1 MLEAVQRYRAVENAT
16 SSTDDAP
23 PVYLMDELAEMAN
36 CSPDQAEAIA
46 EHVTKRLQN
55 RSPIVK
61 WKALRLIR
69 HMCNKGCYKFQK
81 CMQAYVATI
90 RDLLHFKG
98 EKDPFKGDSLN
109 QRVRDSAK
117 EVMEALYSSY
127 QQQPANKPVPS
138 STSTGRME
146 GFGNTAYSQQSYN
159 VPPNNGA
166 GVKSGGG
173 FSSAASSGRM
183 VGFGNDGRYAQ
194 SLNSSGSQ
202 LVGADL
208 TSTVTSAVG
217 SIGGM
222 ILSQFSSNARD
233 QATALHQRTGS
244 HDEGNGYSD
253 FSNRSS
259 QPSSLLGSGRVAGSF
274 GPATSNSSGS
284 GGRGSGLSDPHTM
297 SSLSGSA
304 SQQQLSQQ
312 QASRSDGLRNMN
324 NSRLG
329 TTAGP
334 DLTPTSAFG
343 SEEDLVGKICAP
355 GGMRAAP
362 DPEDLRLFVEAASSM
377 DGLRVG
383 ELLMQ
388 KMDNTNMQVVLRS
401 LYALESV
408 LQIGSSQSCGEVA
421 VMFQSDPGPVVRAS
435 GSKQPAVRDRAVRCL
450 KMLLG
455 EDYQHSSQTPDFPPS
470 YNKSYATSQPV
481 ADPSPLVDLLGE
493 DLISPPAAAA
503 SVHLAPSDPLGEL
516 TSGINNTPFQD
527 ATTMTSAGHVQQQ
540 QYGASVIG
548 TMPAS
553 LVAPVAPLVSGVTA
567 PLDDFFSSLS
577 VTAGQSAAPATMT
590 GVSTSG
596 MPHSQ
601 YGQVAHQGSW
611 TPSQASYSQAS
622 VSSHVSGSSG
632 GLSGINSAVGMQ
644 NQVSPP
650 NSHMGGFI
658 PPLTGSGALHSDTL
672 SALPVSG
679 NGTSVLN
686 GVNSVMMLP
695 GQTLNVGLGAAGSVI
710 GTTAPK
716 TASAAPAPWLFPQN
730 LSRQTA
736 PLESPKPT
744 NDNHAFDF
752 VQDHLK

>member
-46 EHVTKRLQN
+46 EHVSKRLQN

-61 WKALRLIR
+61 W
-69 HMCNKGCYKFQK
+69 
-81 CMQAYVATI
+81 
-90 RDLLHFKG
+90 KG

-146 GFGNTAYSQQSYN
+146 GFGNTAYSLQSYN

-166 GVKSGGG
+166 GGGSGGG

-183 VGFGNDGRYAQ
+183 VGFGSDGRYAQ
-194 SLNSSGSQ
+194 SLNRSGSQ
-202 LVGADL
+202 PVGADL

-244 HDEGNGYSD
+244 HDDGNGYSD

-259 QPSSLLGSGRVAGSF
+259 QSSSLLGSGRVAGSF

-284 GGRGSGLSDPHTM
+284 GGRGSGFSDPHTM

-493 DLISPPAAAA
+493 DLISLPAAAA
-503 SVHLAPSDPLGEL
+503 SGHLAPSDPLGEL
-516 TSGINNTPFQD
+516 TSGINNTPSQD
-527 ATTMTSAGHVQQQ
+527 ATRMTSGNQSQQLFDPFCAMGVPVSTPTSVPLSSAGHVQQQ

-632 GLSGINSAVGMQ
+632 GLSGINSVVGMQ

-695 GQTLNVGLGAAGSVI
+695 CQTLNVGLGAAGSVI